1 MMRIVPV
8 FVVSCLLASSAS
20 AQQLA
25 MPSSIDDE
33 AAAAAPAEPGE
44 QPAHPIAVEYSHGY
58 EVRAKIHRTASFA
71 MLPLF
76 ATDLALGQ
84 SLYDSSTDGKR
95 TAHAAVGSAIGGL
108 FALNTVTGAWNLWES
123 RKDPNHRGRRLAHGL
138 LMLGADAGFFATA
151 AAAPDRNSANGLS
164 NFTGDR
170 NVHRTLALT
179 SIGLATASYLIML
192 FGGHD

>member
-1 MMRIVPV
+1 MMRSVPV
-8 FVVSCLLASSAS
+8 LVLSLLLAATAS
-20 AQQLA
+20 AQQVA
-25 MPSSIDDE
+25 ISGAGDADG
-33 AAAAAPAEPGE
+33 ADAAPATGAGE
-44 QPAHPIAVEYSHGY
+44 QAHPAAVEYGHGY

-84 SLYDSSTDGKR
+84 SLYDNSTDAKR
-95 TAHAAVGSAIGGL
+95 TAHAAVGGAIGGL

-123 RKDPNHRGRRLAHGL
+123 RKDPNHRGLRLAHGL

-151 AAAPDRNSANGLS
+151 ATAPDRNSANGLS
-164 NFTGDR
+164 TFTSDR
-170 NVHRTLALT
+170 GTHRTIALT

>member
-1 MMRIVPV
+1 MMMRLVPV
-8 FVVSCLLASSAS
+8 FVLSVLLGGSAS

-25 MPSSIDDE
+25 IP
-33 AAAAAPAEPGE
+33 AADADGAAAPTKADGGG
-44 QPAHPIAVEYSHGY
+44 QAHPAAVEYGHGY
-58 EVRAKIHRTASFA
+58 EVRAKIHRTASVA

-84 SLYDSSTDGKR
+84 SLYDNSSDTKR
-95 TAHAAVGSAIGGL
+95 AAHVAVGSAIGGL
-108 FALNTVTGAWNLWES
+108 FALNTVTGAWNLWDS
-123 RKDPNHRGRRLAHGL
+123 RKDPNRRGRRLAHGL

-151 AAAPDRNSANGLS
+151 ATAPDRTSANGLS
-164 NFTGDR
+164 TFASDR
-170 NVHRTLALT
+170 STHRTIALT